1 MNIRR
6 ETLLQ
11 SLDVRQIRQAK
22 GLGTGQFWQRR
33 WIGGADRGRMPLA
46 GTSEGVDRLKMVVC
60 CQDGCQHVAGFVAG
74 GFSGLDM
81 EKARK

>member
-1 MNIRR
+1 
-6 ETLLQ
+6 
-11 SLDVRQIRQAK
+11 
-22 GLGTGQFWQRR
+22 
-33 WIGGADRGRMPLA
+33 MPPA
-46 GTSEGVDRLKMVVC
+46 GTSEGVDRLKMVFC

>member
-1 MNIRR
+1 
-6 ETLLQ
+6 
-11 SLDVRQIRQAK
+11 
-22 GLGTGQFWQRR
+22 
-33 WIGGADRGRMPLA
+33 MPLA

-81 EKARK
+81 EKARKYGIYLYLFLLPTKKTTRFFKKFIK